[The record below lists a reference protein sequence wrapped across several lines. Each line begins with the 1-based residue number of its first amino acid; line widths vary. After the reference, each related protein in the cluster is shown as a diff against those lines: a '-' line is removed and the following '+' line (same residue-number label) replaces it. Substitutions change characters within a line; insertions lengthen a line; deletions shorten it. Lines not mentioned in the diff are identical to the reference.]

1 MIRDYLSGFPAFMA
15 HFALAACFLALF
27 AAIYTRITRHN
38 EFELMRG
45 GNMAAAVA
53 LAGSL
58 IGFSFP
64 LAATVEYSASIL
76 DNALWATVSLVVQI
90 GIYFIAR
97 IFLDDLSGRIE
108 RGEISA
114 GIWLGAV
121 SVAGGQL
128 VAASMTT

>member
-1 MIRDYLSGFPAFMA
+1 MIAEYLSGFPAFIA

-27 AAIYTRITRHN
+27 AVVYTRITRHN
-38 EFELMRG
+38 EFDLMRT
-45 GNMAAAVA
+45 GNMAAAVS

-58 IGFSFP
+58 IGFSIP

-76 DNALWATVSLVVQI
+76 DNTLWAAVSLVVQV
-90 GIYFIAR
+90 GIYYIAR
-97 IFLDDLSGRIE
+97 LFLDDLSGRIE

>member
-1 MIRDYLSGFPAFMA
+1 MIAEYLSGFPAFIA

-27 AAIYTRITRHN
+27 AVVYTRITRHN
-38 EFELMRG
+38 EFDLMRS
-45 GNMAAAVA
+45 GNMAAAVS

-58 IGFSFP
+58 IGFSIP

-76 DNALWATVSLVVQI
+76 DNALWAAVSLVVQI
-90 GIYFIAR
+90 GIYYIAR
-97 IFLDDLSGRIE
+97 LFLDDLSGRIE

>member
-1 MIRDYLSGFPAFMA
+1 M
-15 HFALAACFLALF
+15 
-27 AAIYTRITRHN
+27 
-38 EFELMRG
+38 
-45 GNMAAAVA
+45 A

-58 IGFSFP
+58 IGFSIP
-64 LAATVEYSASIL
+64 LAASVEYSASIL
-76 DNALWATVSLVVQI
+76 DNALWASVSLVVQV

-108 RGEISA
+108 RSEVSA

-121 SVAGGQL
+121 SIAGGQL